1 MVANS
6 IRSVQRMVSWRT
18 RSESRH
24 VTGRPGRFVFSPSA
38 FRTLILTLILTL
50 LGMTSAVSAAHGQR
64 ANLEKF
70 IHQKVLANGMEVI
83 VAENHGVPLATVEIN
98 VRNGSFTQPPGYE
111 GLAHM
116 YEHMFFKAN
125 AQLPRPDEFIERA
138 SQLGAVFNGTTQEER
153 VNYYMTLP
161 KDSLEGAVRL
171 IAAALR
177 EPKFLREELE
187 RERQVVLGEYDR
199 NEASPFFALTSTMG
213 KRLYPGHWSRK
224 NIIGERAVLQSVGP
238 EKLREIQRK
247 YYVPNNAVLI
257 VAGDVDPARVFQL
270 AEEIFGDWKRG
281 DDPFVKDPIP
291 PIPDLTRSEAVI
303 IEQPV
308 NAVTLMIEWQ
318 GPSVRKDPAATFAA
332 DVFSD
337 ALNQPVSLLQQRLV
351 DTGIF
356 QSVGVNYYTL
366 DHKGPISIVGQTT
379 PERVKEAI
387 AALDREIVRFADP
400 GYITQEQLVNVK
412 AERAVSTAYGEDRAS
427 GFAHTLGFWWSVS
440 GLDYYMGYIDGM
452 AKQSLR
458 DLQAYARKY
467 IVGKPR
473 IVGVMIDPAARK
485 RIGLTEEDLLPGVG
499 Q

>member
-1 MVANS
+1 MP
-6 IRSVQRMVSWRT
+6 RLSVFPSSFT
-18 RSESRH
+18 RAR
-24 VTGRPGRFVFSPSA
+24 VWA
-38 FRTLILTLILTL
+38 LIA
-50 LGMTSAVSAAHGQR
+50 TSSLAPEARGQR

-70 IHQKVLANGMEVI
+70 IHQKVLANGMQLI
-83 VAENHGVPLATVEIN
+83 VAENHSVPLATVEIN

-125 AQLPRPDEFIERA
+125 AQLPQPDEFIERA
-138 SQLGAVFNGTTQEER
+138 SALGAVFNGTTQEER

-161 KDSLEGAVRL
+161 KDSLEGAMRI

-199 NEASPFFALTSTMG
+199 NEASPFFALQEAIG
-213 KRLYPGHWSRK
+213 KRVYPGQWSRK
-224 NIIGERAVLQSVGP
+224 NIIGERTVLQTVGP
-238 EKLREIQRK
+238 EKMREIQKK
-247 YYVPNNAVLI
+247 YYVPNNSALL
-257 VAGDVDPARVFQL
+257 VAGDVDPQRVFQL
-270 AEEIFGDWKRG
+270 AEAVFGDWKRG

-291 PIPDLTRSEAVI
+291 PIPALTANEAVI
-303 IEQPV
+303 VEQPV
-308 NAVTLMIEWQ
+308 NAVTVMMEWQ
-318 GPSVRKDPAATFAA
+318 GPSVRQDPTATYAA

-337 ALNQPVSLLQQRLV
+337 ALNQAVSVMQQRLV
-351 DTGIF
+351 DTGLF
-356 QSVGVNYYTL
+356 QSIGVNYYTL
-366 DHKGPISIVGQTT
+366 DQKGPISIVGQTT
-379 PERVKEAI
+379 PERLKEAVV
-387 AALDREIVRFADP
+387 ALDREIARFADP

-427 GFAHTLGFWWSVS
+427 GFAHTLGFWWAVS
-440 GLDYYMGYIDGM
+440 GIDYYMGYIDGM
-452 AKQSLR
+452 AKQTLG

-473 IVGVMIDPAARK
+473 VVGVLIDPEARK
-485 RIGLTEEDLLPGVG
+485 RIGLKESDLLPKVV

>member
-1 MVANS
+1 MPRLLVFPS
-6 IRSVQRMVSWRT
+6 LFT
-18 RSESRH
+18 RAL
-24 VTGRPGRFVFSPSA
+24 VWA
-38 FRTLILTLILTL
+38 L
-50 LGMTSAVSAAHGQR
+50 LAATSLAPEARAQR

-70 IHQKVLANGMEVI
+70 IHQKVLANGMQLI
-83 VAENHGVPLATVEIN
+83 VAENHSVPLATVEIN

-125 AQLPRPDEFIERA
+125 AQLPLPDQFIERA
-138 SQLGAVFNGTTQEER
+138 SELGAVFNGTTQEER

-161 KDSLEGAVRL
+161 KDSLEGAMRL

-199 NEASPFFALTSTMG
+199 NEASPFFALQEAVG
-213 KRLYPGHWSRK
+213 KRVYPGQWSRK
-224 NIIGERAVLQSVGP
+224 NIIGERTVLQTVGP
-238 EKLREIQRK
+238 EKMREIQKK
-247 YYVPNNAVLI
+247 YYVPNNSALL
-257 VAGDVDPARVFQL
+257 VAGDVDPQRVFQL
-270 AEEIFGDWKRG
+270 AEAVFGDWKRG

-291 PIPDLTRSEAVI
+291 PIPALTAHEAVI
-303 IEQPV
+303 VEQPV
-308 NAVTLMIEWQ
+308 NAVTVMLEWQ
-318 GPSVRKDPAATFAA
+318 GPSVRQDPTATYAA

-337 ALNQPVSLLQQRLV
+337 ALNQAVSVMQQRLV
-351 DTGIF
+351 DSGLF
-356 QSVGVNYYTL
+356 QSIGVNYYTL
-366 DHKGPISIVGQTT
+366 DQKGPISIVGQTT
-379 PERVKEAI
+379 PERLKEAVV
-387 AALDREIVRFADP
+387 ALDREIAKFADP

-427 GFAHTLGFWWSVS
+427 GFAHTLGFWWAVS
-440 GLDYYMGYIDGM
+440 GIDYYMGYIDGM
-452 AKQSLR
+452 AKQTLG

-473 IVGVMIDPAARK
+473 VVGVLIDPEARK
-485 RIGLTEEDLLPGVG
+485 RIGLKESDLLPKVV

>member
-1 MVANS
+1 MSRPLVVPS
-6 IRSVQRMVSWRT
+6 LFT
-18 RSESRH
+18 RALVWAMLAASALASEAR
-24 VTGRPGRFVFSPSA
+24 
-38 FRTLILTLILTL
+38 
-50 LGMTSAVSAAHGQR
+50 GQR

-70 IHQKVLANGMEVI
+70 IHQKVLANGMQLI
-83 VAENHGVPLATVEIN
+83 VAENHSVPLATVEIN

-125 AQLPRPDEFIERA
+125 AQLPLPDQFIERA
-138 SQLGAVFNGTTQEER
+138 SELGAVFNGTTQEER

-161 KDSLEGAVRL
+161 KDSLEGAMRL

-199 NEASPFFALTSTMG
+199 NEASPFFALQEAIG
-213 KRLYPGHWSRK
+213 KRVYPGQWSRK
-224 NIIGERAVLQSVGP
+224 NIIGERTVLQTVGP
-238 EKLREIQRK
+238 EKMREIQKK
-247 YYVPNNAVLI
+247 YYVPNNSALL
-257 VAGDVDPARVFQL
+257 VAGDVDPQRVFQL
-270 AEEIFGDWKRG
+270 AEAVFGDWKRG

-291 PIPDLTRSEAVI
+291 PIPPLTSHEAVI
-303 IEQPV
+303 VEQPV
-308 NAVTLMIEWQ
+308 NAVTVMIEWQ
-318 GPSVRKDPAATFAA
+318 GPSVRQDPTATYAA

-337 ALNQPVSLLQQRLV
+337 ALNQAVSVMQQRLV
-351 DTGIF
+351 DSGLF
-356 QSVGVNYYTL
+356 QSIGVNYYTL
-366 DHKGPISIVGQTT
+366 DQKGPISILGQTT
-379 PERVKEAI
+379 PERLKEAVV
-387 AALDREIVRFADP
+387 ALDREIAKFADP

-427 GFAHTLGFWWSVS
+427 GFAHTLGFWWAVS
-440 GLDYYMGYIDGM
+440 GIDYYMGYIDGM
-452 AKQSLR
+452 AKQTLG

-473 IVGVMIDPAARK
+473 VVGVLIDPEARK
-485 RIGLTEEDLLPGVG
+485 RIGLKESDLLPKVV

>member
-1 MVANS
+1 V
-6 IRSVQRMVSWRT
+6 
-18 RSESRH
+18 
-24 VTGRPGRFVFSPSA
+24 
-38 FRTLILTLILTL
+38 L
-50 LGMTSAVSAAHGQR
+50 LLVLLAACACAQPLRAQR
-64 ANLEKF
+64 ANLERF
-70 IHQKVLANGMEVI
+70 IHQKVLANGMEII

-125 AQLPRPDEFIERA
+125 AQLPRPDEFIDRA
-138 SQLGAVFNGTTQEER
+138 SELGAVFNGTTQEER

-161 KDSLEGAVRL
+161 KDSLEGAMRL
-171 IAAALR
+171 MAAALR

-199 NEASPFFALTSTMG
+199 NEANPFFALTSAMG
-213 KRLYPGHWSRK
+213 KRLYPGQWSRK
-224 NIIGERAVLQSVGP
+224 NIIGERRVLQTVGP
-238 EKLREIQRK
+238 DKLREIQRK
-247 YYVPNNAVLI
+247 YYVPNNSALI
-257 VAGDVDPARVFQL
+257 VTGDVDPRRVFQL
-270 AEEIFGDWKRG
+270 AEEVFGDWARG
-281 DDPFVKDPIP
+281 EDPFAKDPIP
-291 PIPDLTRSEAVI
+291 PIPDLVKDEAVI
-303 IEQPV
+303 VEQPV
-308 NAVTLMIEWQ
+308 NAVTIMFEWQ
-318 GPSVRKDPAATFAA
+318 GPSVRKDPQATFVA

-337 ALNQPVSLLQQRLV
+337 ALNQPVSTLQQRLV
-351 DTGIF
+351 ETGLF

-366 DHKGPISIVGQTT
+366 DQKGPISILGQTT

-387 AALDREIVRFADP
+387 VALDREVAKFADP

-412 AERAVSTAYGEDRAS
+412 AERAVETAYGEDRAS

-440 GLDYYMGYIDGM
+440 GLEYYMGYIDGM
-452 AKQSLR
+452 AKQTLT

-473 IVGVMIDPAARK
+473 IVGVLIDPESRR
-485 RIGLTEEDLLPGVG
+485 RIGLTEKDLLPRVV

>member
-1 MVANS
+1 MPTRSPRLPVFPSSRLLSPSSSVA
-6 IRSVQRMVSWRT
+6 RALALVVLAVSWRAL
-18 RSESRH
+18 
-24 VTGRPGRFVFSPSA
+24 PLQA
-38 FRTLILTLILTL
+38 
-50 LGMTSAVSAAHGQR
+50 QR

-125 AQLPRPDEFIERA
+125 AQLPRPDEFIDRA
-138 SQLGAVFNGTTQEER
+138 SELGAVFNGTTQEER

-161 KDSLEGAVRL
+161 KDSLEGAMRL

-199 NEASPFFALTSTMG
+199 NEANPFFALTSAMG
-213 KRLYPGHWSRK
+213 KRLYPGQWSRK
-224 NIIGERAVLQSVGP
+224 NIIGERPVLQTVGP

-247 YYVPNNAVLI
+247 YYVPNNSALI
-257 VAGDVDPARVFQL
+257 VTGDVDPKRVFQL
-270 AEEIFGDWKRG
+270 AEAVFGDWARG
-281 DDPFVKDPIP
+281 DDPFAKDPIP
-291 PIPDLTRSEAVI
+291 PIPDLTRDEALIV
-303 IEQPV
+303 EQPV
-308 NAVTLMIEWQ
+308 NAVTIMFEWQ
-318 GPSVRKDPAATFAA
+318 GPSVRKDPQATFAA

-337 ALNQPVSLLQQRLV
+337 ALNQPVSTLQQRLV
-351 DTGIF
+351 ETGLF

-366 DHKGPISIVGQTT
+366 DNKGPISILGQTT

-387 AALDREIVRFADP
+387 VALDREIARFADP
-400 GYITQEQLVNVK
+400 GYISQEQLVNVK
-412 AERAVSTAYGEDRAS
+412 AERAVETAYGEDRAS

-440 GLDYYMGYIDGM
+440 GLEYYMGYIDGM
-452 AKQSLR
+452 AKQTLA
-458 DLQAYARKY
+458 DLQGYARKY

-473 IVGVMIDPAARK
+473 IVGVLIDPESRK
-485 RIGLTEEDLLPGVG
+485 RIGLTEKDLLPRVV

>member
-1 MVANS
+1 MPRAGLRRAHQ
-6 IRSVQRMVSWRT
+6 RSLRLA
-18 RSESRH
+18 
-24 VTGRPGRFVFSPSA
+24 GPLARPLA
-38 FRTLILTLILTL
+38 IAL
-50 LGMTSAVSAAHGQR
+50 LAITFLAPKAHAQR

-125 AQLPRPDEFIERA
+125 AQLPQPDQFIERA
-138 SQLGAVFNGTTQEER
+138 SELAAVFNGTTQEER
-153 VNYYMTLP
+153 VNYYITLP

-199 NEASPFFALTSTMG
+199 NEANPFFALQEAMG
-213 KRLYPGHWSRK
+213 KRLYPGQWSRK
-224 NIIGERAVLQSVGP
+224 NIIGERSVLQTVGP
-238 EKLREIQRK
+238 DKMREIQQK
-247 YYVPNNAVLI
+247 YYVPNNAALI
-257 VAGDVDPARVFQL
+257 VTGDVEPTRVFQL
-270 AEEIFGDWKRG
+270 AEEIFGDWKKG
-281 DDPFVKDPIP
+281 NDPFAKDPIP
-291 PIPDLTRSEAVI
+291 PIPDLTGHEAVI
-303 IEQPV
+303 VEQPV
-308 NAVTLMIEWQ
+308 NAVTVQVEWQ
-318 GPSVRKDPAATFAA
+318 GPSVRKDPRGTYAA

-337 ALNQPVSLLQQRLV
+337 ALNQSVSVLQKRLV

-366 DHKGPISIVGQTT
+366 DQKGPISVLGQTT
-379 PERVKEAI
+379 PERTKEAI
-387 AALDREIVRFADP
+387 AALHAEIAKFADP
-400 GYITQEQLVNVK
+400 GYITQEQLTNVK

-440 GLDYYMGYIDGM
+440 GIEYYMGYIDGM
-452 AKQSLR
+452 AKQTLADVQS
-458 DLQAYARKY
+458 YARRY
-467 IVGKPR
+467 IVGKPS
-473 IVGVMIDPAARK
+473 IVGVLIDPESRK
-485 RIGLTEEDLLPGVG
+485 RIDLKESDLLPRIV

>member
-1 MVANS
+1 MP
-6 IRSVQRMVSWRT
+6 RLSVFPSSFT
-18 RSESRH
+18 RVLVWALLATASRAPH
-24 VTGRPGRFVFSPSA
+24 
-38 FRTLILTLILTL
+38 
-50 LGMTSAVSAAHGQR
+50 AHAQR

-70 IHQKVLANGMEVI
+70 IHQKVLANGMQLI
-83 VAENHGVPLATVEIN
+83 VAENHSVPLATVEIN

-125 AQLPRPDEFIERA
+125 AQLPQPDEFIERA
-138 SQLGAVFNGTTQEER
+138 SALGAVFNGTTQEER

-161 KDSLEGAVRL
+161 KDSLEGAMRI

-199 NEASPFFALTSTMG
+199 NEASPFFALQEAIG
-213 KRLYPGHWSRK
+213 KRVYPGQWSRK
-224 NIIGERAVLQSVGP
+224 NIIGERTVLQTVGP
-238 EKLREIQRK
+238 EKMREIQKK
-247 YYVPNNAVLI
+247 YYVPNNSALL
-257 VAGDVDPARVFQL
+257 VAGDVDPQRVFQL
-270 AEEIFGDWKRG
+270 AEAVFGDWKRG

-291 PIPDLTRSEAVI
+291 PIPALTANEAVI
-303 IEQPV
+303 VEQPV
-308 NAVTLMIEWQ
+308 NAVTVMMEWQ
-318 GPSVRKDPAATFAA
+318 GPSVRQDPTATYAA

-337 ALNQPVSLLQQRLV
+337 ALNQAVSVMQQRLV
-351 DTGIF
+351 DTGLF
-356 QSVGVNYYTL
+356 QSIGVNYYTL
-366 DHKGPISIVGQTT
+366 DQKGPISIVGQTT
-379 PERVKEAI
+379 PERLKEAVV
-387 AALDREIVRFADP
+387 ALDREIARFADP

-427 GFAHTLGFWWSVS
+427 GFAHTLGFWWAVS
-440 GLDYYMGYIDGM
+440 GIDYYMGYIDGM
-452 AKQSLR
+452 AKQTLG

-473 IVGVMIDPAARK
+473 VVGVLIDPDARK
-485 RIGLTEEDLLPGVG
+485 RIGLKESDLLPKVV